1 MVTAVDWQIW
11 QGILMDYSPTV
22 RGRRLMRELARLR
35 HSQGLSLEVA
45 AQRLDFSKSKLY
57 RLENGRSRITLDDLE
72 DMLDLYAAR
81 SPRREALVQLGRDA
95 RKRGWWTAYSDVFTG
110 SYVGLESEAA
120 IIKVNAHLVP
130 GFLQTPEY
138 ARAAITRTGPWLDAS
153 DVERRVA
160 ARIARQ
166 QALLG
171 RQSPPQIHV
180 VLDEAVLHRQVG
192 GAEAMSGQLAAIA
205 EASARTDITVQVLPF
220 SAGAVAGQDGE
231 FVILS
236 FPDDEDP
243 PVAYVEGLMGDI
255 YLESEEE
262 LDRFSLAW
270 TSLVSHALDPGESAA
285 MISMLTKEPR

>member
-1 MVTAVDWQIW
+1 
-11 QGILMDYSPTV
+11 MDYSPTV
-22 RGRRLMRELARLR
+22 RGRRLMRELTRLR
-35 HSQGLSLEVA
+35 HAQGMSLEVA

-72 DMLDLYAAR
+72 DMLDLYATR
-81 SPRREALVQLGRDA
+81 SPQREALVQLGRDA
-95 RKRGWWTAYSDVFTG
+95 RKRGWWTAYSDVFTS

-120 IIKVNAHLVP
+120 TIKINAHLVP
-130 GFLQTPEY
+130 GFLQTPDY
-138 ARAAITRTGPWLDAS
+138 ARATIARTGPWLEAS

-160 ARIARQ
+160 ARAARQ
-166 QALLG
+166 QALQALE
-171 RQSPPQIHV
+171 SPPQIHV

-192 GAEAMSGQLAAIA
+192 GAEAMSRQLAAIA
-205 EASARTDITVQVLPF
+205 EASAGPDITIQVLPF
-220 SAGAVAGQDGE
+220 SAGAAAGQDGE

-236 FPDDEDP
+236 FPDAEDP

-270 TSLVSHALDPGESAA
+270 TILVSQALGPGESAA
-285 MISMLTKEPR
+285 MISMLAKESR